1 MSVTLLEVVQAAR
14 ARAVPLAAESAGY
27 LALSLSE
34 RALHVPRRVELGAV
48 ELEDDGSLQLI
59 AGEALEGAALEQ
71 TLRGVLSQLLAVAS
85 SPGPSL
91 VRAAAR
97 PPTGNLPA
105 LVAEL
110 ERALVPVNRTAAKRA
125 LVRLC
130 RETERARREGRLV
143 VEPQVHVQVAKPL
156 PASLSPEPAP
166 VMRSPEPPPAVR
178 SPEPPPAVFSPE
190 PPVLSPE
197 PVTTAL
203 RVPPPVHVVSPEPPT
218 IFGEPSTRPETVV
231 ALSESGRPPP
241 RERLSDRTP
250 FIGSIGIDVLAHA
263 PIACADPPSP
273 DLPTA
278 APPAYSS
285 EPPPPRGVGELMAG
299 FETAPPLDEKSLRA
313 ELKRL
318 AGVEGTPGPEPVN
331 SGPRRD
337 PT

>member
-91 VRAAAR
+91 VRAAGR
-97 PPTGNLPA
+97 LPTGNLPA

-143 VEPQVHVQVAKPL
+143 VEPHVHVHVHVAEPL
-156 PASLSPEPAP
+156 PASPSPEPAP
-166 VMRSPEPPPAVR
+166 VMR

-203 RVPPPVHVVSPEPPT
+203 RVPPPVHAVSPEPPT

-250 FIGSIGIDVLAHA
+250 FIGSIGIDVHAHA
-263 PIACADPPSP
+263 PIACADSPSP

-285 EPPPPRGVGELMAG
+285 EPPAPRGVGELMAG

>member
-34 RALHVPRRVELGAV
+34 RALHVPRRVELGSV
-48 ELEDDGSLQLI
+48 ELEGDGSLHLL

-91 VRAAAR
+91 IRAAGR

-130 RETERARREGRLV
+130 RETERARREGKLV
-143 VEPQVHVQVAKPL
+143 IEPSQPL
-156 PASLSPEPAP
+156 PAVALPEPTPAMP
-166 VMRSPEPPPAVR
+166 SPEPPPAV
-178 SPEPPPAVFSPE
+178 AFSPE
-190 PPVLSPE
+190 PPALSPE
-197 PVTTAL
+197 PATTAL
-203 RVPPPVHVVSPEPPT
+203 RVPPPVQAVSPEPPVV
-218 IFGEPSTRPETVV
+218 FGEPSTRPETVV

-250 FIGSIGIDVLAHA
+250 YIGSIGIDVHVDA
-263 PIACADPPSP
+263 PIACLDAPSP

-285 EPPPPRGVGELMAG
+285 VPPAPRGVGELMES
-299 FETAPPLDEKSLRA
+299 FETAPPLDEKALRA

-318 AGVEGTPGPEPVN
+318 AGVEGTPGPEPVD
-331 SGPRRD
+331 SGSRRD

>member
-48 ELEDDGSLQLI
+48 ELEDDGSLQLM

-91 VRAAAR
+91 VRAAGR
-97 PPTGNLPA
+97 PSTGNLQG

-130 RETERARREGRLV
+130 RETERARREGKLV
-143 VEPQVHVQVAKPL
+143 LEPSDSP
-156 PASLSPEPAP
+156 PAASPVPAP
-166 VMRSPEPPPAVR
+166 AAAPAPAPAAPAPAVF
-178 SPEPPPAVFSPE
+178 SPEPPPAVFSPD
-190 PPVLSPE
+190 PPTLSPE
-197 PVTTAL
+197 PATTAL
-203 RVPPPVHVVSPEPPT
+203 RVPPPVHAVSPAPPT
-218 IFGEPSTRPETVV
+218 TLGEPSTRPETVV

-250 FIGSIGIDVLAHA
+250 FIGSIGIDVLAQA
-263 PIACADPPSP
+263 PLVGVDAPSP

-278 APPAYSS
+278 APPPYSS
-285 EPPPPRGVGELMAG
+285 EPPPPRGVGELMAS
-299 FETAPPLDEKSLRA
+299 FETAPPLDETSLRA

-318 AGVEGTPGPEPVN
+318 AGVEGTPGPEPVD
-331 SGPRRD
+331 SGSRRD